1 MRALIQRVSSASV
14 SVDGVITG
22 QIGSGFV
29 VFLGIGRPDTEDDL
43 MYLVDK
49 VIKLRICSDEQGK
62 FDKSVQDVGGAILLV
77 SQFTLYADTRKGRR
91 PGFSDAMPVHEAK
104 EVFTRVTETFRSSG
118 VNIETGVFQ
127 ADMSVSLVN
136 DGPVTLLIDS
146 TDRLKSHHP

>member
-29 VFLGIGRPDTEDDL
+29 VLLGIGKSDTEDDL
-43 MYLVDK
+43 LYLVDK
-49 VIKLRICSDEQGK
+49 VIKVRVFSDEQGK

-104 EVFTRVTETFRSSG
+104 EVFTRVT
-118 VNIETGVFQ
+118 
-127 ADMSVSLVN
+127 
-136 DGPVTLLIDS
+136 
-146 TDRLKSHHP
+146 